1 MKLAVLYAGQGA
13 QHPGMGKEFYE
24 ASPAFRA
31 AFDSAALDFDLHRV
45 CFEDPDGLLNQTEYT
60 QPCMVAFA
68 CGVTAVLAEK
78 GVKPAYLAGLS
89 LGEYSALQAAG
100 VFTAKQAIEL
110 TAFRGKAMAEA
121 AKGLDCGMTA
131 VLGLDREKL
140 SACCEQAAEAGCVQ
154 ICNYNCPGQLVIGGE
169 KAAVEQAA
177 ALAKEA
183 GARRCIPLKVSG
195 PFHTRLMAPAGDALA
210 QRFAGENFGT
220 METPVLFNCLGH
232 EKAETDSI
240 PQLLVKQVQSSVYME
255 DTLRRLG
262 ELGVDHILEVGPGSA
277 LSGFCE
283 KDPARGGLHRS
294 GDPGTAGCG
303 ADRMEGSRMSEEKL
317 TRAAIVT
324 GGSRGI
330 GRAVC
335 VALAKQGCN
344 VVVNYCHGAEP
355 AEQTAALCRA
365 EGVQAVTMQADVSTA
380 EGCKALFDA
389 AAEAFG
395 RVDVLVNNAG
405 ITRDNLILRLTEQ
418 DFDAVLDTNLKS
430 AFLCCK
436 EAARRWCASAMAAS

>member
-45 CFEDPDGLLNQTEYT
+45 CFEDPDGVLNQTEYT

-68 CGVTAVLAEK
+68 CGVTAVLA
-78 GVKPAYLAGLS
+78 
-89 LGEYSALQAAG
+89 
-100 VFTAKQAIEL
+100 
-110 TAFRGKAMAEA
+110 
-121 AKGLDCGMTA
+121 
-131 VLGLDREKL
+131 
-140 SACCEQAAEAGCVQ
+140 CCEQAAETGCVQ

-195 PFHTRLMAPAGDALA
+195 PFHTKLMAPAGDALA

-262 ELGVDHILEVGPGSA
+262 ELGVDHILEVGPGNA
-277 LSGFCE
+277 LSGFV
-283 KDPARGGLHRS
+283 KKTL
-294 GDPGTAGCG
+294 PGVVCTAV
-303 ADRMEGSRMSEEKL
+303 E
-317 TRAAIVT
+317 T
-324 GGSRGI
+324 
-330 GRAVC
+330 
-335 VALAKQGCN
+335 
-344 VVVNYCHGAEP
+344 P
-355 AEQTAALCRA
+355 EQL
-365 EGVQAVTMQADVSTA
+365 
-380 EGCKALFDA
+380 
-389 AAEAFG
+389 
-395 RVDVLVNNAG
+395 
-405 ITRDNLILRLTEQ
+405 
-418 DFDAVLDTNLKS
+418 DAVLTAWKD
-430 AFLCCK
+430 A
-436 EAARRWCASAMAAS
+436 E